1 MTPTYIEIKD
11 VNGNWNLIERSRI
24 DLVTQTDEHT
34 LISVKE
40 KATMI
45 RSPMSYAEVRQAVM
59 NGGGV

>member
-1 MTPTYIEIKD
+1 MTQTCVEIKD

-24 DLVTQTDEHT
+24 DLVTQKDEHT
-34 LISVKE
+34 LISVKD